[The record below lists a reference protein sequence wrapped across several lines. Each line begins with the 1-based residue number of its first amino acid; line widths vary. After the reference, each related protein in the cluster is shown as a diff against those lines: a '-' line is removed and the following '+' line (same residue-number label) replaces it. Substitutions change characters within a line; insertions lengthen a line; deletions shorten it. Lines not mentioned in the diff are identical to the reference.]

1 MNGVEL
7 MVVTFGSVAVFTI
20 FLFVFSAF
28 IGQRMVEVEKQRKYY
43 VEFSNGRYVL
53 QKKKPKVHYIGFED

>member
-1 MNGVEL
+1 MNGIEML
-7 MVVTFGSVAVFTI
+7 AAVFGIVIVFTT

-28 IGQRMVEVEKQRKYY
+28 IGQRMGEAQRQRKYY

-53 QKKKPKVHYIGFED
+53 QKKKPQPRYIGFET

>member
-7 MVVTFGSVAVFTI
+7 IVVAFGSIAVFTI

-28 IGQRMVEVEKQRKYY
+28 IGQRIVEVEKQRKYY
-43 VEFSNGRYVL
+43 VEFSNGKYVL
-53 QKKKPKVHYIGFED
+53 QKKKPKVQYIGFQD